1 MSSVGAAFSDVFPDL
16 TDPNPIL
23 DVGCSQSVGGIVSA
37 AALATAM
44 DIEFVIEPSDRDPF
58 YHGYGPACR
67 DKKLVFA
74 LWKLPVVDF
83 YGNKAV
89 KFLSTSQKEMGLFF
103 WGMKLSLLLICLV
116 KRTFL

>member
-1 MSSVGAAFSDVFPDL
+1 MSSVGAFSDVFFPHL

-44 DIEFVIEPSDRDPF
+44 DIDFVIHPSDRDPF

-67 DKKLVFA
+67 DKKLAFA

-83 YGNKAV
+83 YG
-89 KFLSTSQKEMGLFF
+89 
-103 WGMKLSLLLICLV
+103 
-116 KRTFL
+116 